1 MSTIAFAIDRPVME
15 APVPIPFPSDPDDAA
30 MLRLAAGDDHALDE
44 IIARWSARLISFLL
58 RLTGNHATACDLAQE
73 AFVRLYRS
81 RDNYRSGG
89 SFSGLLFQIASNL
102 AKNHTRWKSRHPE
115 TPLDDDTFPEP
126 AAKAYA
132 TPDREAEANETA
144 EAVRDAVLALPEDL
158 RTPLVLSV
166 YEQKP
171 QDEIAAIL
179 GCTRK
184 AVETRIYRARQ
195 ILRERLA
202 QYFSEG

>member
-1 MSTIAFAIDRPVME
+1 MD
-15 APVPIPFPSDPDDAA
+15 APAPIPFASDPDDAA
-30 MLRLAAGDDHALDE
+30 MRRLAAGDDHALGE
-44 IIARWSARLISFLL
+44 IMARWSARLISFLL

-73 AFVRLYRS
+73 AFVRLYRG
-81 RDNYRSGG
+81 RGNYRSDG

-102 AKNHTRWKSRHPE
+102 AKNHARWKSRHPE
-115 TPLDDDTFPEP
+115 APLDDESFPDP
-126 AAKAYA
+126 AARA
-132 TPDREAEANETA
+132 TTSPDREAEANETA
-144 EAVRDAVLALPEDL
+144 SAVRDAVLALPEDL

-202 QYFSEG
+202 KHLSEG